1 MCASGFLG
9 GPVAQLGFLQVEE
22 LKERQAHSPKFGK
35 PDGPRFE
42 SGRAHQK
49 NSANPFWWDVNTAYP
64 LLLKLY
70 EIHSEGALPMNDF
83 ATGLELIESFLVRRL
98 VLNYSARSLNRYFPA
113 ISKSVDKGNVLGSLV
128 QGLTNYGWPDDNA
141 FT

>member
-42 SGRAHQK
+42 SGRAHHIFQVELA
-49 NSANPFWWDVNTAYP
+49 SFRA
-64 LLLKLY
+64 LLLPA
-70 EIHSEGALPMNDF
+70 GAL
-83 ATGLELIESFLVRRL
+83 AL
-98 VLNYSARSLNRYFPA
+98 ARSHPTFLATTGFLEGNFRIPIENPEA
-113 ISKSVDKGNVLGSLV
+113 ILC
-128 QGLTNYGWPDDNA
+128 
-141 FT
+141 